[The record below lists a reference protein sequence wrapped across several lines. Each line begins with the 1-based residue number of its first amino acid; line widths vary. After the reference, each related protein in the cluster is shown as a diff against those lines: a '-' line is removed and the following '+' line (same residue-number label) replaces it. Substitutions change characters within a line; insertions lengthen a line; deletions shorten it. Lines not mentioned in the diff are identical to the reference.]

1 MSDTPQ
7 HNPDWTTW
15 PGIWVKGR
23 RLCCEKKGRESEG
36 DKLEIDFYQSVDTY
50 KYQDYT
56 GLNNNTKSVQ
66 PS

>member
-7 HNPDWTTW
+7 HKPDWTTW

-23 RLCCEKKGRESEG
+23 LLCREKKGRESEG
-36 DKLEIDFYQSVDTY
+36 DKLEIDFYPSVDTV
-50 KYQDYT
+50 YQDCT
-56 GLNNNTKSVQ
+56 GLNNKTKSLQ